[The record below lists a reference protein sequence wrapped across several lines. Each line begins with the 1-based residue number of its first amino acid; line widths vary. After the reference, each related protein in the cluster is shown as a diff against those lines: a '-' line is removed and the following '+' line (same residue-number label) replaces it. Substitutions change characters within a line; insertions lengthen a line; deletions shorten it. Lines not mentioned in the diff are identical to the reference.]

1 MPARNILRFVAHVDG
16 ALADDIT
23 ALASRLGVDDSE
35 VFRRAMSLYIRAKR
49 DDGDRIILED
59 PQGSRTELVGL

>member
-1 MPARNILRFVAHVDG
+1 MNHFEAYVDE
-16 ALADDIT
+16 ALAEDIT
-23 ALASRLGVDDSE
+23 ALAGRLNIDLSE
-35 VFRRAMSLYIRAKR
+35 VFRRAMSLYLRAKR